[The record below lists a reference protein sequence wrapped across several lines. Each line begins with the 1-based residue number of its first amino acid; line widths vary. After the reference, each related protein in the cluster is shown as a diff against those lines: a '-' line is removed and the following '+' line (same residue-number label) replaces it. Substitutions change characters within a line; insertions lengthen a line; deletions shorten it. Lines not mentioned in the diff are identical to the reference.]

1 MTAVVTSVVSAIANC
16 GFGYLIIH
24 IALDT
29 DVLTKLSGHHV
40 APYIYIHTY
49 IDS

>member
-1 MTAVVTSVVSAIANC
+1 MTTVVTSVVSAIANC
-16 GFGYLIIH
+16 GFGCLIID

-49 IDS
+49 INS